1 MTVSQIADIL
11 NATLQDGQL
20 ELKESTIASLP
31 LANLFTLLESEGIV
45 FNQAEIIAESD
56 RVTLTGL
63 ASLLNATDV
72 LLKAVF
78 QDSNGSINFDLS
90 ANHLPICRIPGA
102 AWLDLREGQI
112 ALKVIEGDV
121 AGSISGS
128 VRVGDSE
135 ISTALLVGKVE
146 GECVLQWTI
155 AQLDLSA
162 IAATFLNGASM
173 PPDLPN
179 LAFKDIET
187 TIQPKSR
194 SFSFQASSAQALSFP
209 ASGNGF
215 NITETSLAMSRKDN
229 QIECA
234 IAIHG
239 HNSLLIAEEFAL
251 NEVQLELKLAGQEWS
266 ISGAVEAELF
276 AQSLTLAAKYH
287 QTQDEKSLK
296 LFAAA
301 TPAIKIIDLND
312 IGHFSLSQIALE
324 LSKKRTT
331 EPSDAQ
337 SAWSLSASGA
347 IQITDVLDFEG
358 TLTLFKQTDKSAGLM
373 FEPDLAG
380 VRLQLPPK
388 SSMDLD
394 FGGVSIVRQPSLN
407 STTTEFA
414 FESAVALAFKGFHPT
429 VHKYLPETIQTTFK
443 ADRHRVTLTAD
454 RVLQPFD
461 FVIPPI
467 EIDADTK
474 IDLGVASLDVSDL
487 IIRLGQEIELGAQ
500 LGVGLPANLNKLFGV
515 KDDGTALVE
524 FFKTFDPN
532 DRDNTVVKTELSI
545 GTAGIKIMPTSS
557 ILRAVQLVEENGET
571 FWYCKLGDNGEFGE
585 VKFKVPVFKYDLTRS
600 SFMASGGFETI
611 KPLALPMTSV
621 KQLLKACKLQGAADA
636 LPNSLPLKEIKIV
649 DDQGNFKV
657 DELIAE
663 LGAIGANLPA
673 DSLTVIGDH
682 LDELPDSFKQYLN
695 IEIPQSFDFDLAV
708 TPEGSVRFD
717 ARVKEG
723 DPPIKLMSPAL
734 LGVLPV
740 LNCVQLRSISF
751 GELAGGSLFLLQVD
765 ATLDQFDLVTLAS
778 TLLMPKIENSP
789 LPLSRSL
796 HRRLILDKLFM
807 VIVYQTVIPIP
818 IPLFYDEIGIE
829 YLGLEGVELGAHA
842 QFPMPTFD
850 LAEAGKLLSNFKQ
863 FFSDRTFLLDPNSAP
878 KNLNLTFSL
887 NKNFLELPKY
897 LSPTGTLLGD
907 NKGGPEINAC
917 ASLAK
922 LMNGMKTLS
931 VNELIQAMPL
941 TNRVGNTAISFGAM
955 SGSLGWLVTT
965 PDEFRQIAIQ
975 PAVKQIAYSQLGLA
989 PSVQADSVL
998 SVLPTAATPNE
1009 QGLVVLLK
1017 GKCAVKNLASF
1028 ETVFGLA
1035 ASGLTGFATG
1045 FQMVGT
1051 VADTI
1056 ELGLAGRVAIQPKNT
1071 NAFRLEG
1078 HSYLKIADQTV
1089 FSGDVQMSDRR
1100 FECQGLLN
1108 LFGLGGSVAMSIDLD
1123 QGAEIRGA
1131 LNPIDLGVFKLN
1143 QASLVVKIQPNQ
1155 APILNAHGS
1164 VELLGI
1170 SNQTDITVSEQGF
1183 SFSTSGKLF
1192 NVFSGTIAAR
1202 GTRLNNADQTLSSQ
1216 QSANV
1221 TAARNKVAQL
1231 QAQVDALQNRIT
1243 QLQGNLTSIGQVTQL
1258 QVQLASLSQQLQ
1270 IEKSVLSAALDV
1282 AQKIN
1287 QASFRVSVTMQTD
1300 LLQFIKTEATQVI
1313 KQGADKAQADITVA
1327 QTRVDDAQ
1335 REVNRLQQTVDQQRA
1350 IVRGERAT
1358 AQQKFDSAQADFNA
1372 KQAKVNELNNG
1383 IRSRQQEIDLL
1394 TPGEVCKTVFGKRF
1408 CVPGVPSPANF
1419 ARITK
1424 LGIEIAGLETARGTA
1439 TGALTIAQG
1448 VLDVTKQGLNA
1459 TPIDADPRV
1468 FGPLGLLKTATGV
1481 LTASQETLALT
1492 KQGVGAA
1499 ASASDYIARF
1509 GLANLLQI
1517 NSASFDADLNTASGG
1532 RVTLNVNLTCQGKV
1546 SNLALGFNL
1555 KDPQLAL
1562 NDAQALGRQLLSA

>member
-1 MTVSQIADIL
+1 MTVSQIATIL
-11 NATLQDGQL
+11 QSTLQNGQL
-20 ELKESTIASLP
+20 ELKESTIESLP
-31 LANLFTLLESEGIV
+31 LGSLFALLESEGIV

-63 ASLLNATDV
+63 ASILNATNV
-72 LLKAVF
+72 LVEAVF
-78 QDSNGSINFDLS
+78 QDSNDRVNFALS
-90 ANHLPICRIPGA
+90 AKQLPICCIPGA
-102 AWLDLREGQI
+102 AWLDLRDGQL
-112 ALKVIEGDV
+112 ALQVIEGDI

-135 ISTALLVGKVE
+135 ISTALLVGKVG
-146 GECVLQWTI
+146 GEVVLQWTI
-155 AQLDLSA
+155 AQLDISA

-194 SFSFQASSAQALSFP
+194 SFSFRASSAQALSFP
-209 ASGNGF
+209 PSGNGF
-215 NITETSLAMSRKDN
+215 SITETSLAMSREDD

-239 HNSLLIAEEFAL
+239 QNSLVIAEEFAL
-251 NEVQLELKLAGQEWS
+251 NEVQLEFKLAGQEWS

-276 AQSLTLAAKYH
+276 AQSLTLAAEYR
-287 QTQDEKSLK
+287 QTQDERSLK

-301 TPAIKIIDLND
+301 TPAIKIVDLED
-312 IGHFSLSQIALE
+312 AGHFSLSQIGLE
-324 LSKKRTT
+324 LSKERPT
-331 EPSDAQ
+331 EPSTAQ

-358 TLTLFKQTDKSAGLM
+358 TLTLFKQTDGTVGLM
-373 FEPDLAG
+373 FEPDHAS
-380 VRLQLPPK
+380 VRLALPPT
-388 SSMDLD
+388 SLMDLE
-394 FGGVSIVRQPSLN
+394 FGGVSIVRQPSLD

-414 FESAVALAFKGFHPT
+414 FEAAVTLAFQGFHPT
-429 VHKYLPETIQTTFK
+429 VHKYLPETIQTTFT

-467 EIDADTK
+467 EIDADNQ

-487 IIRLGQEIELGAQ
+487 VIRLGQAIELGAQ

-515 KDDGTALVE
+515 NDDGTALVE
-524 FFKTFDPN
+524 FFNTFDPS
-532 DRDNTVVKTELSI
+532 DRDNTVVKAELSI
-545 GTAGIKIMPTSS
+545 GTAGIQIMPTSS
-557 ILRAVQLVEENGET
+557 ILKAVQLVEENGET
-571 FWYCKLGDNGEFGE
+571 FWYCKLGNEGEFGE

-611 KPLALPMTSV
+611 KPLVLPMTPM
-621 KQLLKACKLQGAADA
+621 KHLLKACKLQGAADA
-636 LPNSLPLKEIKIV
+636 LPNSVPLKEIKIV

-673 DSLTVIGDH
+673 EIKDSLTVIGDH

-734 LGVLPV
+734 MGVLPV
-740 LNCVQLRSISF
+740 LNCVQLRGISF

-778 TLLMPKIENSP
+778 SLLLPEIENNP
-789 LPLSRSL
+789 LPSSRSL

-863 FFSDRTFLLDPNSAP
+863 FFTDRDFLLDPNSAP

-887 NKNFLELPKY
+887 KKNFLELPKY
-897 LSPTGTLLGD
+897 LSPNGTLLGD
-907 NKGGPEINAC
+907 DKGGPEINAY

-931 VNELIQAMPL
+931 VNDLIQAMPL
-941 TNRVGNTAISFGAM
+941 SDRVGNTAVSFGAL

-965 PDEFRQIAIQ
+965 PDEFRQIAAQ
-975 PAVKQIAYSQLGLA
+975 PALKQIAYSQLGLA
-989 PSVQADSVL
+989 STAPVNSVL
-998 SVLPTAATPNE
+998 SILPTVTTPNE
-1009 QGLVVLLK
+1009 EGLVVFLK

-1028 ETVFGLA
+1028 ETTFGLA
-1035 ASGLTGFATG
+1035 ASGSTGFATG
-1045 FQMVGT
+1045 FQMVGK

-1056 ELGLAGRVAIQPKNT
+1056 EMGFEGRVAIQPKNST
-1071 NAFRLEG
+1071 AFRLEG
-1078 HSYLKIADQTV
+1078 RSYLKIADKTA
-1089 FSGDVQMSDRR
+1089 FSGDVQISDRR
-1100 FECQGLLN
+1100 FECSGSLD
-1108 LFGLGGSVAMSIDLD
+1108 LFGLGGSVAMSIDRD
-1123 QGAEIRGA
+1123 QGADLRGE
-1131 LNPIDLGVFKLN
+1131 LNPIDLSIFQLTGANGQPKPSVFLAIK
-1143 QASLVVKIQPNQ
+1143 PNQ
-1155 APILNAHGS
+1155 IPTMDVSGA
-1164 VELLGI
+1164 VQLLGLRGETRI
-1170 SNQTDITVSEQGF
+1170 NVSEN
-1183 SFSTSGKLF
+1183 SFLFAVSGNLF
-1192 NVFSGTIAAR
+1192 GRFGGSMRAS
-1202 GTRLNNADQTLSSQ
+1202 GTRLTDRVN
-1216 QSANV
+1216 
-1221 TAARNKVAQL
+1221 
-1231 QAQVDALQNRIT
+1231 
-1243 QLQGNLTSIGQVTQL
+1243 
-1258 QVQLASLSQQLQ
+1258 
-1270 IEKSVLSAALDV
+1270 
-1282 AQKIN
+1282 
-1287 QASFRVSVTMQTD
+1287 FRVSATMQTD

-1313 KQGADKAQADITVA
+1313 KQAADKAQADITIA
-1327 QTRVDDAQ
+1327 QTRVDAAQ
-1335 REVNRLQQTVDQQRA
+1335 RDVNSLQQTVDQQRA
-1350 IVRGERAT
+1350 IVRGERAA
-1358 AQQKFDSAQADFNA
+1358 AQQKFDSAQADFNT
-1372 KQAKVNELNNG
+1372 KQVKVNELSNG
-1383 IRSRQQEIDLL
+1383 IRSRQQEIARLKPADICIKNPF
-1394 TPGEVCKTVFGKRF
+1394 TGKTSCSPGI
-1408 CVPGVPSPANF
+1408 PSPANA

-1424 LGIEIAGLETARGTA
+1424 LGLEIAGLETALKGA
-1439 TGALTIAQG
+1439 TGGLTIAKG
-1448 VLDVTKQGLNA
+1448 ALELARRGLNT
-1459 TPIDADPRV
+1459 TPIDLDLRV
-1468 FGPLGLLKTATGV
+1468 SGPLALLKTATGT
-1481 LTASQETLALT
+1481 LTATQETLALT
-1492 KQGVGAA
+1492 KRGVGAA
-1499 ASASDYIARF
+1499 ASANDFIARF

-1532 RVTLNVNLTCQGKV
+1532 RVLLNVNLTYQGRV
-1546 SNLALGFNL
+1546 SNLALNFNL
-1555 KDPQLAL
+1555 KEPQLAL
-1562 NDAQALGRQLLSA
+1562 NDAQALGRQLLSV

>member
-1 MTVSQIADIL
+1 M
-11 NATLQDGQL
+11 
-20 ELKESTIASLP
+20 
-31 LANLFTLLESEGIV
+31 F
-45 FNQAEIIAESD
+45 
-56 RVTLTGL
+56 
-63 ASLLNATDV
+63 
-72 LLKAVF
+72 
-78 QDSNGSINFDLS
+78 
-90 ANHLPICRIPGA
+90 
-102 AWLDLREGQI
+102 
-112 ALKVIEGDV
+112 
-121 AGSISGS
+121 
-128 VRVGDSE
+128 
-135 ISTALLVGKVE
+135 
-146 GECVLQWTI
+146 
-155 AQLDLSA
+155 
-162 IAATFLNGASM
+162 
-173 PPDLPN
+173 
-179 LAFKDIET
+179 
-187 TIQPKSR
+187 
-194 SFSFQASSAQALSFP
+194 
-209 ASGNGF
+209 
-215 NITETSLAMSRKDN
+215 
-229 QIECA
+229 
-234 IAIHG
+234 
-239 HNSLLIAEEFAL
+239 IAEEFAL
-251 NEVQLELKLAGQEWS
+251 NEVQLEFKLAGQEWS
-266 ISGAVEAELF
+266 ISGVVEAELF
-276 AQSLTLAAKYH
+276 AQSLTLAAEYH

-296 LFAAA
+296 LLAAA

-312 IGHFSLSQIALE
+312 TGHFSLSQIALE
-324 LSKKRTT
+324 LSKERTA

-337 SAWSLSASGA
+337 SAWSLAASGA
-347 IQITDVLDFEG
+347 IQIRDVLDFEG
-358 TLTLFKQTDKSAGLM
+358 TLTLFKQTDNSAGLM
-373 FEPDLAG
+373 FEPDRAS
-380 VRLQLPPK
+380 VHLQLPPT

-407 STTTEFA
+407 STATEFA

-443 ADRHRVTLTAD
+443 ADRHHVTLTAD

-461 FVIPPI
+461 FVIPSI

-474 IDLGVASLDVSDL
+474 IDLGIASLDVSDL

-515 KDDGTALVE
+515 NDDGTALVE
-524 FFKTFDPN
+524 FFNTFDPN

-545 GTAGIKIMPTSS
+545 GTAGIKIIPTSS

-571 FWYCKLGDNGEFGE
+571 FWYCKLGDDGEFGE
-585 VKFKVPVFKYDLTRS
+585 VKFKVPVFEYDLARS

-611 KPLALPMTSV
+611 KPLALPMTPV
-621 KQLLKACKLQGAADA
+621 KQLLKACKLQDAADA
-636 LPNSLPLKEIKIV
+636 LPNSVPLKEIKIV
-649 DDQGNFKV
+649 DDQGNFRV

-673 DSLTVIGDH
+673 EIKDSLTVLGDH

-740 LNCVQLRSISF
+740 LNCVQLRSTSF

-778 TLLMPKIENSP
+778 SLLMPTIQNSP
-789 LPLSRSL
+789 LPSSRSL

-863 FFSDRTFLLDPNSAP
+863 FFSDRDFLLDPNSAP
-878 KNLNLTFSL
+878 KSLNLTFSL
-887 NKNFLELPKY
+887 KKNFLELPKY
-897 LSPTGTLLGD
+897 LSPSGTLLGD
-907 NKGGPEINAC
+907 NKGGPEINAY

-941 TNRVGNTAISFGAM
+941 TNRVGSTAISFGAM

-965 PDEFRQIAIQ
+965 PDEFRQIATQ
-975 PAVKQIAYSQLGLA
+975 PALKSIAYSQLGLA
-989 PSVQADSVL
+989 PTVQANSVL
-998 SVLPTAATPNE
+998 SVLPAVTTPNE
-1009 QGLVVLLK
+1009 QGLVVFLK
-1017 GKCAVKNLASF
+1017 GNCAVKNLASF

-1035 ASGLTGFATG
+1035 ASGSTGFATG
-1045 FQMVGT
+1045 FQMVGKVT
-1051 VADTI
+1051 DAI

-1089 FSGDVQMSDRR
+1089 FSGDVQISDRR
-1100 FECQGLLN
+1100 FECQGSLN
-1108 LFGLGGSVAMSIDLD
+1108 LFGLGGSVAMSIDRD

-1131 LNPIDLGVFKLN
+1131 LNPIDLSVFQLTGANGQPKPSVFLSIKPN
-1143 QASLVVKIQPNQ
+1143 QIPTMDVTGAVQLLGLRGDTHISVNENTFLFAVSGNLFGRFGGSLQAS
-1155 APILNAHGS
+1155 
-1164 VELLGI
+1164 
-1170 SNQTDITVSEQGF
+1170 
-1183 SFSTSGKLF
+1183 GKRL
-1192 NVFSGTIAAR
+1192 IDR
-1202 GTRLNNADQTLSSQ
+1202 GD
-1216 QSANV
+1216 
-1221 TAARNKVAQL
+1221 
-1231 QAQVDALQNRIT
+1231 
-1243 QLQGNLTSIGQVTQL
+1243 
-1258 QVQLASLSQQLQ
+1258 
-1270 IEKSVLSAALDV
+1270 
-1282 AQKIN
+1282 
-1287 QASFRVSVTMQTD
+1287 FRVSATMQTD
-1300 LLQFIKTEATQVI
+1300 LLQFIKTEATKVI
-1313 KQGADKAQADITVA
+1313 KDAADKAQADITIA
-1327 QTRVDDAQ
+1327 QTRVDNDQ

-1372 KQAKVNELNNG
+1372 KQAKVNGFNDG
-1383 IRSRQQEIDLL
+1383 IRSRQQEIDRL

-1408 CVPGVPSPANF
+1408 CVPGVPSPANS

-1424 LGIEIAGLETARGTA
+1424 LGFEIAGLETALKGGTD
-1439 TGALTIAQG
+1439 GLTLAQG
-1448 VLDVTKQGLNA
+1448 GLDLARRGLNT

-1468 FGPLGLLKTATGV
+1468 FVPLGLLKTATGG
-1481 LTASQETLALT
+1481 LTASQEILALT
-1492 KQGVGAA
+1492 KRGVGAA

-1517 NSASFDADLNTASGG
+1517 NSASFDADLNTASDG
-1532 RVTLNVNLTCQGKV
+1532 RVTLNVNLTYQGRV
-1546 SNLALGFNL
+1546 SNLALSFNL